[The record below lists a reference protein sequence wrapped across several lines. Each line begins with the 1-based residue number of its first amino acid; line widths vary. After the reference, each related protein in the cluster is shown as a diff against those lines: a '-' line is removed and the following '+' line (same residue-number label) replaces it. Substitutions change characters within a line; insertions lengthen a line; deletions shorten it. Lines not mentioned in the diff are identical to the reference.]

1 MKLGHKL
8 RNSTFWIVDALKGG
22 GIRNHHKDINKILT
36 QYSEVQSLEK
46 RKLYLGRLLEHA
58 RESTAFYRDVKG
70 EHITD
75 FPVINKLAIRN
86 NFDSF
91 KSEDPKYKQAA
102 TVLTSGSTGTP
113 FAVEIDRRK
122 KQRNSA
128 DTIFFGRLAGFSLGM
143 KLYYFKIWNEVNR
156 KNPVVAFVQNIVPYD
171 VRNLSQEDIGVAI
184 ETLQSD
190 PSEKAIL
197 AYASVFDAFCTH
209 LVVNGI
215 DSVQCNLKSV
225 IAMSESFSSS
235 TKERVRHYTG
245 LDPVSRYS
253 NVENGII
260 AQQLPGGN
268 GEFFINEASY
278 LVEVLELDSDTP
290 AEEGRAGRIVITDL
304 FNFRMPMIRY
314 DTGDIGILESRNL
327 YGRERPVFAS
337 IEGRRMD
344 LLYDTSGSLVSSYI
358 ITNNMWKYLEIK
370 QYQFVQTAEK
380 EYLFKLNTEEPY
392 EREKE
397 LIAEFSGY
405 FGKDSSISVEYVKE
419 IPLLASGKR
428 RKVMNTWKN
437 PA

>member
-1 MKLGHKL
+1 MRLGRKL

-22 GIRNHHKDINKILT
+22 GIRYHHKDINKILT

-46 RKLYLGRLLEHA
+46 RQQYLDRLLDHA
-58 RESTAFYRDVKG
+58 RGTTAFYKDVKG
-70 EHITD
+70 GHIGD
-75 FPVINKLAIRN
+75 FPVINKITIRE
-86 NFDSF
+86 NFEDF
-91 KSEDPKYKQAA
+91 KSEDPRYKKAA

-113 FAVEIDRRK
+113 FAVEIDKRK

-128 DTIFFGRLAGFSLGM
+128 DTIFFGKLAGFTLGM
-143 KLYYFKIWNEVNR
+143 KLYYFKIWNEINR

-171 VRNLSQEDIGVAI
+171 VRNLSEEDIGSAI
-184 ETLQSD
+184 DTLQRD
-190 PSEKAIL
+190 PSEKALL

-209 LVVNGI
+209 LIVNG
-215 DSVQCNLKSV
+215 VERLHCNLKSV
-225 IAMSESFSSS
+225 IAMSEPFSSS
-235 TKERVRHYTG
+235 TKERIRQYAG

-260 AQQLPGGN
+260 AQQLPGGK

-290 AEEGRAGRIVITDL
+290 AREGTAGRIVISDL

-327 YGRERPVFAS
+327 LGKDRPVFTS

-344 LLYDTSGSLVSSYI
+344 LLYDTSGSLVSSYV

-370 QYQFVQTAEK
+370 QYQFIQLAEK
-380 EYLFKLNTEEPY
+380 EYLFKLNTDAPY

-405 FGKDSSISVEYVKE
+405 FGEDSTISLEYVNE

-437 PA
+437 PS